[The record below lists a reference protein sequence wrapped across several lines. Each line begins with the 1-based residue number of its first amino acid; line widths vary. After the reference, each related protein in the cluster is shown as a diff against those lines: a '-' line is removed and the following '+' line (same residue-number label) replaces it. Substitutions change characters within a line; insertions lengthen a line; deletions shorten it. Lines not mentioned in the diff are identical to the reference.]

1 MRLRPWRKPAL
12 RPEPLAR
19 AVVVGDL
26 LRTTLERDGVCTWR
40 ARGSSM
46 WGSVADGTVVTLRP
60 VPAWG
65 IDRGDVVMA
74 ELDDDRLVLHRVED
88 PTDDRFILQGNAL
101 RRPAPPVGVDRVIA
115 VMDAPPH
122 RPLRSIARRWLP

>member
-26 LRTTLERDGVCTWR
+26 VRTTLERDGVCTWR

-74 ELDDDRLVLHRVED
+74 ELDDDRLVLHRVEEIIG
-88 PTDDRFILQGNAL
+88 DRVILQGDAV
-101 RRPAPPVGVDRVIA
+101 RRADPSV
-115 VMDAPPH
+115 
-122 RPLRSIARRWLP
+122 